1 MYESIGY
8 ETYSESKAFKNG
20 KEGQLPPGL
29 LKEFS
34 EPYGYEDY
42 LQGMN

>member
-20 KEGQLPPGL
+20 KEGQLPASGTI
-29 LKEFS
+29 KRG
-34 EPYGYEDY
+34 PYGYEDS
-42 LQGMN
+42 LWV